1 MERKDYIFFRMLIL
15 FCIFIFGSGNFW
27 ICRAEAVDKEIVKKQ
42 KELKE
47 IKKEISITREKQ
59 KLILGKESSLL
70 ENLNALEM
78 DIYQKEKELKRIETQ
93 LNQIKNRIHQN
104 RSQIIMLT
112 KSLDRTKEDL
122 FLRLQALYKMGR
134 SVPETFIF
142 ASQSYL
148 DMLKIDKYLRYII
161 DYDTRMI
168 ETYRYQVALSE
179 NYQGKLTIDQLQ
191 CERKISEVEEKREE
205 IKKIK
210 DKKQKILSAIRSQ
223 KVAYKRLIGELE
235 ERAKDLQV
243 LINKLEK
250 EKAIVSYGKTKPD
263 TLKGK
268 IASPLQGRLL
278 SLFKEKGQNGVE
290 IKAPLGAEV
299 RAVLP
304 GKVLY
309 SDWFKGFGNIV
320 IIDHGDSTFTV
331 YGYCSQLF
339 KRAGENVSQGEVIA
353 LVGDAGSL
361 KGPCLYFE
369 IRHQGK
375 PQDPLHWIKNIN
387 KVVSLP
393 EGHEGR
399 EK

>member
-1 MERKDYIFFRMLIL
+1 MKRWGFIFFEVIIL
-15 FCIFIFGSGNFW
+15 WWIFILGSGDFG
-27 ICRAEAVDKEIVKKQ
+27 ICRAEPLDKEIIKKR
-42 KELKE
+42 KELKD

-59 KLILGKESSLL
+59 KIVLSKESSVL
-70 ENLNALEM
+70 ESLNTLEM
-78 DIYQKEKELKRIETQ
+78 EIYKKEKELKRVETQ
-93 LNQIKNRIHQN
+93 LNQIKDRIHQN
-104 RSQIIMLT
+104 RNHIIMLT
-112 KSLDRTKEDL
+112 NAMERTKGDL

-134 SVPETFIF
+134 SLPERFIF

-161 DYDTRMI
+161 DFDTRLI
-168 ETYRYQVALSE
+168 ETYRYQVSLRE
-179 NYQGKLTIDQLQ
+179 NYQEKLTTDQLQ
-191 CERKISEVEEKREE
+191 CEKKISEVEDKREE

-210 DKKQKILSAIRSQ
+210 DEKQRILRDIQSQ

-235 ERAKDLQV
+235 ERAKDLQA

-250 EKAIVSYGKTKPD
+250 EKAFVSYGKAKPD

-268 IASPLQGRLL
+268 IAPPLHGRLL

-290 IKAPLGAEV
+290 IKAPFGAEI

-320 IIDHGDSTFTV
+320 IIDHGESTFTV

-339 KRAGENVSQGEVIA
+339 KKAGEKVSQGEVIA

-375 PQDPLHWIKNIN
+375 PQDPLHWITNMN
-387 KVVSLP
+387 RVVSLP
-393 EGHEGR
+393 EGNEGR